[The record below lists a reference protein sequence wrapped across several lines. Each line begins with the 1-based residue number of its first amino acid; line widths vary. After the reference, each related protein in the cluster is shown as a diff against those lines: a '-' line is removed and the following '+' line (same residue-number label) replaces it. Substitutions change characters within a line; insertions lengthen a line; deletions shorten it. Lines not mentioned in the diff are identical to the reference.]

1 MKRFLSVVV
10 LALSIVALS
19 GCISVGGPKTYSH
32 GIQFSAANNA
42 YRVVDST
49 TFETFST
56 VTKVLDSLG
65 IEKFKKETNT
75 KEAHLY
81 FTYQNLSYQIDLNYV
96 SSSRTLVTIGAKS
109 NGMFKDRKLA
119 ADMLV
124 RIIEN
129 QE

>member
-1 MKRFLSVVV
+1 MNRFLSVVA
-10 LALSIVALS
+10 LAVSIIALS
-19 GCISVGGPKTYSH
+19 GCISVGGPKTATH

-42 YRVVDST
+42 YRVIDST

-65 IEKFKKETNT
+65 IEKYKKETNT

-81 FTYQNLSYQIDLNYV
+81 FAYQNLNYQVDLKYV
-96 SSSRTLVTIGAKS
+96 STAKTLVTIGAKS

-119 ADMLV
+119 AEMLI

-129 QE
+129 QD